1 MNQKI
6 TFGIVS
12 GAGPMA
18 GALLYQ
24 KAIEKLQAEGCFKD
38 ADFPEILL
46 YNYPFSNMLEGTLDK
61 ASIRSQLENT
71 LMFLAQTVD
80 VIYIACQTLHLFLPK
95 ARLKALKVVSLLDLV
110 NVAVR
115 PHNKLY
121 VVASKTSC
129 ENKLHET
136 YLKPLCECLDVTKS
150 EAAIV
155 SILKGKTP
163 SLDWIEQA
171 SREYPVLLGCT
182 EYSVALAKSTWNLI
196 DPITL
201 ATNDLV
207 RRFRVSL
214 AKTTNEERG
223 LGVV

>member
-1 MNQKI
+1 MNKKV

-24 KAIEKLQAEGCFKD
+24 KAIEKLQAQGCFRD
-38 ADFPEILL
+38 EDFPEILV
-46 YNYPFSNMLEGTLDK
+46 YNYPFSNMLEGTLEQ
-61 ASIRSQLENT
+61 ATIRGQLEKA
-71 LMFLAQTVD
+71 LVFLGQTVD
-80 VIYIACQTLHLFLPK
+80 VIYIACQTLHLFLPR

-110 NVAVR
+110 DEAVR
-115 PHNKLY
+115 PHSKLY

-136 YLKPLCECLDVTKS
+136 YLKPLCECLDITKS

-155 SILKGKTP
+155 SILKGKFP

-171 SREYPVLLGCT
+171 SFKHPVLLGCT
-182 EYSVALAKSTWNLI
+182 EYSVVLAKSTWNLI

-207 RRFRVSL
+207 RRFCASRV
-214 AKTTNEERG
+214 KMTNTRRG
-223 LGVV
+223 LSAV